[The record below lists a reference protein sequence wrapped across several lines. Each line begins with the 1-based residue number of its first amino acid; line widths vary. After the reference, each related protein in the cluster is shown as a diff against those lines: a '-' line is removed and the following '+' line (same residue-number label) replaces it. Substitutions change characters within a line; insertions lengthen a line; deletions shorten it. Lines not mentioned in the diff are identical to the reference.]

1 MYIWS
6 YFEVLV
12 SLKAWKQCK
21 EDFGVKSL
29 KRSMAEAMES
39 RFDIFEHTDEYILA
53 TFLDPRFR
61 VWFYRDND
69 TIAHAKN
76 LICERVYENL
86 SSIEETPINN
96 SSKGGEIDSN
106 QHTFAQA
113 MQKIYSKYISIYSK
127 YTYFK
132 VRSHSQYF
140 KVRTLLHHP
149 PFDGKFL
156 RIFLINT
163 YS

>member
-1 MYIWS
+1 MS
-6 YFEVLV
+6 YYVHRR
-12 SLKAWKQCK
+12 SNPY
-21 EDFGVKSL
+21 FGVKTL

-61 VWFYRDND
+61 VWFYRDNN
-69 TIAHAKN
+69 TIAYAKN

-96 SSKGGEIDSN
+96 SSNGGEIDSN

-113 MQKIYSKYISIYSK
+113 MQKICKRNQSSQKEHRKVLKVEINEIIEQYCNGQE
-127 YTYFK
+127 TNVCFK
-132 VRSHSQYF
+132 FWKEKESCGNKIWVQ
-140 KVRTLLHHP
+140 
-149 PFDGKFL
+149 
-156 RIFLINT
+156 
-163 YS
+163 